1 MGAGSDCEVGVRL
14 ASGWRQVGVRLGSG
28 WGQVGVRFGSG
39 SGQVGVARRATG
51 NGPRDV
57 SLLRSG
63 TSARVEGMPD
73 SVRDGIPAGGPVSS
87 DGDVI
92 ASR

>member
-1 MGAGSDCEVGVRL
+1 MRLWFRVFGIWVQAVTVRF
-14 ASGWRQVGVRLGSG
+14 ASGWC
-28 WGQVGVRFGSG
+28 
-39 SGQVGVARRATG
+39 QVGVARRATG

-73 SVRDGIPAGGPVSS
+73 SVSDGMPAGGPVSS
-87 DGDVI
+87 DAGLKIDETPL
-92 ASR
+92 SLG

>member
-1 MGAGSDCEVGVRL
+1 MRLWFRVFGIWVQAVTVRFASSSRQVRVRV
-14 ASGWRQVGVRLGSG
+14 ASGSRQVR
-28 WGQVGVRFGSG
+28 
-39 SGQVGVARRATG
+39 VARRATG

-73 SVRDGIPAGGPVSS
+73 SVRDGMPAGGPVSS
-87 DGDVI
+87 DGHVI
-92 ASR
+92 AGR

>member
-1 MGAGSDCEVGVRL
+1 MGAGSDCEVRVRF
-14 ASGWRQVGVRLGSG
+14 ASGWR
-28 WGQVGVRFGSG
+28 
-39 SGQVGVARRATG
+39 QVGVARRATG

-73 SVRDGIPAGGPVSS
+73 SVSDGMPAGGPVSS
-87 DGDVI
+87 DGHMI
-92 ASR
+92 AGR

>member
-1 MGAGSDCEVGVRL
+1 MVAGSDCEVGVRL
-14 ASGWRQVGVRLGSG
+14 ASGW
-28 WGQVGVRFGSG
+28 
-39 SGQVGVARRATG
+39 GQVGVAGRATG

-73 SVRDGIPAGGPVSS
+73 SVKDGMPAGGPVSS

-92 ASR
+92 AGR